1 MMLMKYP
8 SIRGENL
15 PDYTNKANWNPLHE
29 KIDKYI
35 QRYIYEYPGDGLQA
49 IKILQSQCANM
60 TFSDKS
66 KYNRPFKQV
75 VHKLG
80 EPAIN
85 NIMIFQ
91 NDKALEISVGNRYC
105 WKVEF
110 EDLGSPTSKGL

>member
-1 MMLMKYP
+1 MLMDYP
-8 SIRGENL
+8 YIRARYFTDGSKHN
-15 PDYTNKANWNPLHE
+15 NWNLLHE
-29 KIDKYI
+29 YRDGNI
-35 QRYIYEYPGDGLQA
+35 QRLIYEYPGDGLQA